1 MQKRVLAGG
10 GIGQFIEFYDFTLYG
25 LSAVTL
31 AKLFFPGG
39 SALAGLLATFATF
52 GVAFFVRPL
61 GGLFFGA
68 LGDRIGRRKVLFITL
83 VAIGLATAMIGL
95 LPTYASIGIAA
106 PILLVVCRL
115 IKGSPRVVSRSAH
128 PRSCSS
134 THPWSGAVSGS
145 TSPSRQPPCRRW
157 SAER

>member
-1 MQKRVLAGG
+1 MTKTDQQEAAELRDTVHPESQTSDKQPSTGMQKRVLAGG

-39 SALAGLLATFATF
+39 SSLAGLLATFATF

-68 LGDRIGRRKVLFITL
+68 L
-83 VAIGLATAMIGL
+83 ATA
-95 LPTYASIGIAA
+95 SAA
-106 PILLVVCRL
+106 V
-115 IKGSPRVVSRSAH
+115 
-128 PRSCSS
+128 RSCSS
-134 THPWSGAVSGS
+134 
-145 TSPSRQPPCRRW
+145 PCC
-157 SAER
+157 